1 MVVGNASRAV
11 TDIGGYRRHVDG
23 GRVRGES
30 SNKRCA
36 GMVGELSSTGRV
48 ISTSAE
54 PLPAAEDDQEAGL
67 SLLSTSSRISS
78 KGTSIVGRGT
88 LKRVARSSGLHVA
101 IRAKG
106 GREVVRG
113 LGEEEGVGSKVC
125 AKVAGEAKSESVIGA
140 IVRIAVVSVI
150 DVARRGVI
158 RVVGRVIKS
167 ARGVGRVCVRTR

>member
-1 MVVGNASRAV
+1 MLFSIAGAVVAVADGPLEERLFAPVPVLTVKFGFEELLVLIPEPLTWEGWMVVGNASRAV
-11 TDIGGYRRHVDG
+11 TDIGGTEGMSMG

-88 LKRVARSSGLHVA
+88 LKRSLAVPACMLLSA
-101 IRAKG
+101 PKG
-106 GREVVRG
+106 VE
-113 LGEEEGVGSKVC
+113 
-125 AKVAGEAKSESVIGA
+125 KS
-140 IVRIAVVSVI
+140 
-150 DVARRGVI
+150 
-158 RVVGRVIKS
+158 
-167 ARGVGRVCVRTR
+167 